1 MIQMNIIKIK
11 LIIVFIALSIT
22 LSKAESIHIPLFTGE
37 KIWAGI
43 IKEGENMPLKTGF
56 SFDFYANNRMN
67 QINPLL
73 LSNQGLWIW
82 SEEPFKFEIQDNKI
96 VISNQKGE
104 IKHGRAG
111 TTLAEAREFA
121 SKRFFPASGKAPD
134 LLLFE
139 QPQYNTW
146 IELTYNHNQ
155 EDILNY
161 AKAIIDNGLK
171 PGVFMIDDTWQEDY
185 GLWDFHPGRFPNPKK
200 MVDELHQMGFR
211 VMLWICPFVSP
222 DQTMIMRE
230 LTKQKSFYMLKD
242 KPSTTWET
250 AKEPAII
257 NWWNGYSA
265 VLDFSNVAAVKWFE
279 NQLDYL
285 IQKYG
290 VDGFK
295 FDAGDMQFYP
305 EYALSK
311 GNVTPNRQAELFAH
325 FGLKYPLNEY
335 RACWKMAGQ
344 PIAQRLH
351 DKNHLWSDVQKLIP
365 QMLIENLSG
374 YTFSCPDMIG
384 GGEWKSFLDLKTLD
398 QEQIVRSAQIHALM
412 PMMQFSVAP
421 WRILDEEHLSA
432 VKKAVQL
439 REKYIPY
446 IMKWVK
452 KSAETGVPIIAP
464 IEYYFPNQGYEN
476 IIDQFML
483 GDRYLVAPVTEKGVD
498 FRTIT
503 LPKGM
508 WTDSSSG
515 KKIKGGKKIT
525 YRVSL
530 DQLPVFELIK

>member
-1 MIQMNIIKIK
+1 MIQMNKIKIK
-11 LIIVFIALSIT
+11 LTLVFIALSIT

-43 IKEGENMPLKTGF
+43 IKEGENMPLKSGF

-82 SEEPFKFEIQDNKI
+82 SEEPFKFEIQDDEI

-104 IKHGRAG
+104 VKYGRSG
-111 TTLAEAREFA
+111 TSLADARQYA
-121 SKRFFPASGKAPD
+121 SERFFPASGKAPD

-242 KPSTTWET
+242 KPSTIWET

-265 VLDFSNVAAVKWFE
+265 VLDFSNEATVKWFE

-305 EYALSK
+305 DYALSK
-311 GNVTPNRQAELFAH
+311 GNVTPNRQAELFAQ

-421 WRILDEEHLSA
+421 WRILDEEHLGA

-498 FRTIT
+498 FRKIT

-525 YRVSL
+525 YGVSL